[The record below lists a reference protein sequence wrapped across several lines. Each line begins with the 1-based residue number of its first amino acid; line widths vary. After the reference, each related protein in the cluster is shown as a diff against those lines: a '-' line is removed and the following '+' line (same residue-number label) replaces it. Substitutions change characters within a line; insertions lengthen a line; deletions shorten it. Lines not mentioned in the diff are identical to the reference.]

1 MAFFCRK
8 IFGAGCLAFVVFAFC
23 VTSGVSL
30 ASSALAGVLAFC
42 IGSLCVIGCEV
53 CWDTLREV
61 AVGIAND
68 VVWDIELAA
77 VVPAAGGML
86 VGVPLGAF
94 AGAVLPPA
102 EVAAGTLAG
111 WHGVV
116 QGRIVED

>member
-1 MAFFCRK
+1 
-8 IFGAGCLAFVVFAFC
+8 
-23 VTSGVSL
+23 
-30 ASSALAGVLAFC
+30 
-42 IGSLCVIGCEV
+42 
-53 CWDTLREV
+53 V